1 MKRIHL
7 ISILFIGLLS
17 CNTQSPVY
25 FTEQALAD
33 TFIGL
38 AGEQKSLQTLLDE
51 RKGKTFVINVWASWC
66 SDCIRS
72 MPDLKAL
79 QAEFSEVE
87 FLFLSEDR
95 SIASWKKAIQ
105 RYALYGDHYFM
116 PEGNDGPFAKF
127 LNSNWIPRYMVI
139 DPEGNIKLFKA
150 KKVTDPK
157 LKQALQ

>member
-7 ISILFIGLLS
+7 IYVLFISLIS
-17 CNTQSPVY
+17 CNTQSPAY
-25 FTEQALAD
+25 FTEKALAD

-38 AGEQKSLQTLLDE
+38 DAEVKSLQTLLDE

-66 SDCIRS
+66 SDCIKGI
-72 MPDLKAL
+72 PDLKAL

-95 SIASWKKAIQ
+95 SIASWKNALK

-139 DPEGNIKLFKA
+139 DPEGKIKVFKV
-150 KKVTDPK
+150 KKVTDPI